1 MRLTKKIWIPAAV
14 FLIAAAYLFIYNRP
28 IELQKAVLMS
38 TPIMYE
44 KGSSKPYEKIPSD
57 VAAPRVNVFYATDRQ
72 PTDASIIDPLYYSN
86 DRSMHLF
93 LGRAIVRFGDA
104 DMAWADIEQG
114 SLRRDRLRA
123 IPLEIEKVEM
133 VHKFGSPVEL
143 LTDSLREQASKD
155 DPFIKAIKERL
166 SHSENKSI
174 FLFVPGFKVNFAY
187 PVLVAAELWHY
198 LGYSGA
204 FIAYSWPSRQRIRDY
219 FSDVETAAFTAQNFR
234 MLLLYLAQIKDVE
247 HIHILSYSAGA
258 RIVSQ
263 ALHEIR
269 LMAHG
274 LPMADARADLK
285 IGRVI
290 FTAPDIDM
298 MLFSS
303 RYRDGF
309 ADIADSITVYTNA
322 NDTAL
327 NWALRFIG
335 WPRLGA
341 PGELGL
347 TPGELKSLESF
358 TRTESI
364 DVSAAEEAASG
375 NGHGYFIKS
384 PWVSTDILLTLKYGT
399 PPSERGLT
407 RQRDDFAW
415 EFPNNYPETI
425 REAVQ
430 QQP

>member
-1 MRLTKKIWIPAAV
+1 MPAA
-14 FLIAAAYLFIYNRP
+14 LILIVAAYLFIYNRP

-38 TPIMYE
+38 TPIMYT
-44 KGSSKPYEKIPSD
+44 KGSIKPYAKIPSD

-72 PTDASIIDPLYYSN
+72 PTDSSIIDPLYYSN
-86 DRSMHLF
+86 DRSMHLY
-93 LGRAIVRFGDA
+93 LGRALVRFGDA
-104 DMAWADIEQG
+104 DMAWADIEHD
-114 SLRRDRLRA
+114 SLRRDRHHV

-166 SHSENKSI
+166 SHSDDKSI

-198 LGYSGA
+198 LGYTGA

-274 LPMADARADLK
+274 LPMADVRADLK
-285 IGRVI
+285 ISRVI

-309 ADIADSITVYTNA
+309 ADIVNSITIYTNA

-327 NWALRFIG
+327 NWALRFLG

-347 TPGELKSLESF
+347 TPGELRSLESIA
-358 TRTESI
+358 RTKSI
-364 DVSAAEEAASG
+364 DVSAAEDAASG
-375 NGHGYFIKS
+375 NGHGYFVKS

-399 PPSERGLT
+399 PPLKRGLT
-407 RQRDDFAW
+407 RQKDDFAW
-415 EFPNNYPETI
+415 EFPKSYPETI
-425 REAVQ
+425 REAIQ